1 MQLPSLFLMLPSRFS
16 AKLAWLNAVINGHSL
31 KEEDY
36 KVFETSGETRPDSL
50 RKKGT
55 RQQRPK
61 IDMMTE
67 CSAVK
72 RRD

>member
-1 MQLPSLFLMLPSRFS
+1 MLPSRFS

-36 KVFETSGETRPDSL
+36 KVFETSGAETRLDSL

-55 RQQRPK
+55 RLQRPK